1 MKTVKRGEGDIA
13 AMTSALERTDV
24 SPDDGFHLHFAL
36 GKALEDAG
44 EAERSFRH
52 YSDGNRLRRPMIDY
66 DPPNISDPVRSC
78 YEVLTAPFFAGLLG
92 LGSPSPAPHILFGIP
107 HPH

>member
-1 MKTVKRGEGDIA
+1 
-13 AMTSALERTDV
+13 MTSALERTDV

-52 YSDGNRLRRPMIDY
+52 YSDGNRLRRAMIDY
-66 DPPNISDPVRSC
+66 DPTDISDHVRRC
-78 YEVLTAPFFAGLLG
+78 EEVFTAPFFAARRG
-92 LGSPSPAPHILFGIP
+92 LGCPSPDPLLDRKSTRLNSGN
-107 HPH
+107 